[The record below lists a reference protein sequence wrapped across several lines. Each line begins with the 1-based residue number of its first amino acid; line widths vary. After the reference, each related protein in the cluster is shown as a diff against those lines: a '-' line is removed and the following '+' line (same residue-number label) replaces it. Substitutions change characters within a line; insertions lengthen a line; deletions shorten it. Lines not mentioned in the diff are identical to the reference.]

1 MRHLVRIAAAASVLV
16 AALAGSAQAAFISAP
31 MGLGQQLDHIRFE
44 TPTLAP
50 MAYTRFCIEYPEDC
64 KLPKIMF
71 RGGRVKLTA
80 ERLRELVA
88 VNARVNAAIRPEP
101 NLLGVAGEKWVIAP
115 SAGDCNDYAVTK
127 RHQLLANG
135 WPPRSLLL
143 AEVITHWG
151 EHHLVVVVRTQ
162 SGDLV
167 IDNLNAN
174 IKPWTRT
181 NYTWVRIQTPNN
193 PMFWA
198 KVGERSV

>member
-1 MRHLVRIAAAASVLV
+1 MNPLDLYLLSKHADAPQ
-16 AALAGSAQAAFISAP
+16 AG
-31 MGLGQQLDHIRFE
+31 GWG
-44 TPTLAP
+44 PTL
-50 MAYTRFCIEYPEDC
+50 R
-64 KLPKIMF
+64 
-71 RGGRVKLTA
+71 
-80 ERLRELVA
+80 
-88 VNARVNAAIRPEP
+88 NAAIQTGVG
-101 NLLGVAGEKWVIAP
+101 LAVAGAP
-115 SAGDCNDYAVTK
+115 LAASHVYNAVTK
-127 RHQLLANG
+127 RHQLMASG

-162 SGDLV
+162 SADLV

>member
-1 MRHLVRIAAAASVLV
+1 VLV
-16 AALAGSAQAAFISAP
+16 ALCGSAQAAFIGAP
-31 MGLGQQLDHIRFE
+31 MGLGQQLVHIRFE

-50 MAYTRFCIEYPEDC
+50 MAYTRFCMQYPEEC
-64 KLPKIMF
+64 RASKITF
-71 RGGRVKLTA
+71 RGGRVKLTP
-80 ERLRELVA
+80 ERLRDLTT
-88 VNARVNAAIRPEP
+88 VNAEVNAAIRPEP
-101 NLLGVAGEKWVIAP
+101 NVEGVAGEKWLIAP
-115 SAGDCNDYAVTK
+115 VAGDCNDYAVTK
-127 RHQLLANG
+127 RHQLMASG

-162 SGDLV
+162 SADLV

-198 KVGERSV
+198 KVGDRSV